1 MGLLS
6 LQEYLAQ
13 TLQEANWG
21 LKGYLNQN
29 IIKVKVH
36 LLGRCFCTAG
46 LEQEEALSGTTELL
60 KALLDWTYLSVVLET
75 CGGNVFPPLE
85 NRFQPGH
92 PEGRVNQQR
101 LLCLTHHALEH
112 GINILSDVRHPLI
125 FHGGL
130 LWSVRVPAGISTG
143 KKKGWV
149 VLVLHC
155 PDTTR
160 EWNNKNLKFASF
172 LQGALRWLA
181 LHQLLPSPITS

>member
-112 GINILSDVRHPLI
+112 GINIFIVRCK
-125 FHGGL
+125 
-130 LWSVRVPAGISTG
+130 T
-143 KKKGWV
+143 
-149 VLVLHC
+149 
-155 PDTTR
+155 
-160 EWNNKNLKFASF
+160 SF
-172 LQGALRWLA
+172 NFSRWLA
-181 LHQLLPSPITS
+181 LECQSSCWNIHWKKERMSGACAPLPWHNKGME